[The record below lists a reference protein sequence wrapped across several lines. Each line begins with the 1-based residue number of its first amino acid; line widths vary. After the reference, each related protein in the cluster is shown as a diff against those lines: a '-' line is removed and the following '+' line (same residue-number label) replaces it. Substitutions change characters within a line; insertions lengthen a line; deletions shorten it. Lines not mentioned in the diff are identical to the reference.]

1 MKQKNI
7 LIFLIFCLLS
17 VTAFA
22 QTTTWDGSDSADWH
36 TAANWSNGVPTS
48 ATDVIILNAG
58 TAPII
63 SSATLAVT
71 QDLTISISATLAIN
85 GGSALTVSG
94 NLIIID
100 DDSLTLNSGSSLIV
114 NGTSTGDLKYIR
126 EITTTN
132 KWYLVTSPV
141 VGEDSEA
148 FLNNSNLAS
157 ASNGPDPSNNT
168 TGFGFI
174 PQNGSSQFATG
185 LYNYNQTAGWT
196 YNVSNFGSGYGFTV
210 MTAWNGFL
218 IFTGTM
224 PTTAVADYVLDTP
237 DDYELFGNPYP
248 SYIPANVAADA
259 TNNIL
264 TINSTTGQ
272 DEIKTQTIWFWD
284 QSEDKYI
291 TINQASPAR
300 FIAPSQGFFVEAG
313 GSGGDSKFDFYENM
327 QSHQTTDTFQK
338 STNKRPDERPEIKVF
353 IASESNTDNTELYYI
368 NGATTGFD
376 NGYDSSIFGGGD
388 NSFVVYSGLVSNS
401 QGEKLAI
408 QSLPNTDYENM
419 VVPVGINAVS
429 GKEIKFS
436 VEALNFPAGI
446 NVYLEDRLTNT
457 VTRLDETNSNY
468 SITLTENTN
477 GFGRFYVHTKSSSP
491 LSTDAIS
498 LNSISIYKTNATNLR
513 LVGLPQG
520 KSNVK
525 LFSVLGK
532 QVISSDFTSN
542 GVHNVSL
549 PNLATGV
556 YIVQLE
562 TENGKL
568 NKKITLE

>member
-22 QTTTWDGSDSADWH
+22 QTRTWDGSDSADWH
-36 TAANWSNGVPTS
+36 TAANWDNGVPTS
-48 ATDVIILNAG
+48 ATDVIIPNAG

-114 NGTSTGDLKYIR
+114 NGTSTGELKYIR
-126 EITTTN
+126 EITTSGN
-132 KWYLVTSPV
+132 KWYLVSTPL
-141 VGEDSEA
+141 GWE
-148 FLNNSNLAS
+148 NSAKFIN
-157 ASNGPDPSNNT
+157 DSNNASG
-168 TGFGFI
+168 GFGFI
-174 PQNGSSQFATG
+174 IHKNNPSEYGLG
-185 LYNYNQTAGWT
+185 LYNFENTAGWN
-196 YNVSNFGSGYGFTV
+196 YNHQNFTSGYGFTV
-210 MTAWNGFL
+210 GTSKAGFL
-218 IFTGTM
+218 VFSGTM
-224 PTTAVADYVLDTP
+224 PTENYGDAVVDYSSLGN
-237 DDYELFGNPYP
+237 DYQLYGNPYP
-248 SYIPANVAADA
+248 SYIPANLAADA

-264 TINSTTGQ
+264 TINSTEGQ

-284 QSEDKYI
+284 QSQDKYI

-300 FIAPSQGFFVEAG
+300 FIAPSQGFFVEG
-313 GSGGDSKFDFYENM
+313 KGGDGDAQFDFYENM

-353 IASESNTDNTELYYI
+353 ISSESNTDNTELYYI

-436 VEALNFPAGI
+436 VEALNFPADI

-525 LFSVLGK
+525 LYSVLGK